1 MKFRLSLA
9 TLLLISVSYLF
20 VALAEPLDTYQ
31 TGWNAVRAPADE
43 DGATFAA
50 VYNLALNGGDFASK
64 DSSTVANGGPFRIP
78 AKSYP
83 GSGGALSSQGGAILL
98 TFAGSNYNNV
108 DDTFS
113 FNVVGWSRDNG
124 MLQNI
129 CEGSGVLGTQ
139 AVDIYPD
146 GTDAKGSVVDMTGV
160 VFDLTGNAG
169 GELYFTKTDVGVDV
183 VAGMLAYVT
192 GTNITSGYY
201 QVTSVDDDDNIEIA
215 VTATDDTTDATV
227 QINPAFWA
235 DTLTLDETT
244 KWRIVAVQNS
254 GDNEVAQILID
265 RSGLEWIQVVV
276 YDADAAT
283 GEEAGNIS
291 SWGRLY

>member
-139 AVDIYPD
+139 AVDLYPD
-146 GTDAKGSVVDMTGV
+146 GTDAKGVLFSVTGATYTHATTTFVDTA
-160 VFDLTGNAG
+160 DAG
-169 GELYFTKTDVGVDV
+169 SFAGA
-183 VAGMLAYVT
+183 VAGMLAYVE

-201 QVTSVDDDDNIEIA
+201 QITTV
-215 VTATDDTTDATV
+215 TDANTLVMSGMASTDNNTDSTV
-227 QINPAFWA
+227 ASNPAFWA